1 MTVFVD
7 SSALY
12 AVLDRDDSN
21 HAAAAEVW
29 RRLVKDGEDL
39 LTHNYVL
46 VESCAL
52 AQRRLGA
59 AALRVLN
66 QDIVPLFRVEWISEG
81 RHRRAVDMAVA
92 AGRKKLSV
100 VDCASFVVMRET
112 GVREAFCFDRHFGE
126 FGFEA
131 VPGPRAEA

>member
-7 SSALY
+7 TSALY

-21 HAAAAEVW
+21 HAAAAGVW
-29 RRLVKDGEDL
+29 WRLVKDGTPL

-52 AQRRLGA
+52 TQRRLGA
-59 AALRVLN
+59 EALRVLN
-66 QDIVPLFRVEWISEG
+66 EDIVTLLRVEWIDEA
-81 RHRRAVDMAVA
+81 RHRRAVDMVVA

-100 VDCASFVVMRET
+100 VDCASFVVMREAAI
-112 GVREAFCFDRHFGE
+112 GKAFCFDRHFRE
-126 FGFEA
+126 FGFEM
-131 VPGPRAEA
+131 VPGT